1 MLSEFLRDRVPVVVA
16 TSAFGMG
23 IDKPD
28 VRQVLHWGTPRTLES
43 YYQEA
48 GRAGRDGA
56 AAQCLIL
63 WSPAD
68 FAWAEC
74 APEMRAYIAR
84 PVCRRRMLLAY
95 FGEAVRHCSGCDR
108 CPRPPSPSAS

>member
-1 MLSEFLRDRVPVVVA
+1 LIDFLRDRVPVVVA

-28 VRQVLHWGTPRTLES
+28 VRQVLHWGMPRTLEA

-56 AAQCLIL
+56 AAFCLIL
-63 WSPAD
+63 WRPAD
-68 FAWAEC
+68 FAWTEC
-74 APEMRAYIAR
+74 TPEMRAYVAR
-84 PVCRRRMLLAY
+84 PVCRRRTLLAY
-95 FGEAVRHCSGCDR
+95 FGEGLRHCSGCDR
-108 CPRPPSPSAS
+108 CPRPSAG